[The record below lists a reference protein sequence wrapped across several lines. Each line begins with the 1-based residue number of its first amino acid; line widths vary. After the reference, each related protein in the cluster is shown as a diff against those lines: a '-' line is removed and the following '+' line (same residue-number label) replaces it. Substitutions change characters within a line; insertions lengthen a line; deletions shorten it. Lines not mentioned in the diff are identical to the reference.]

1 MFISW
6 YWLLAIALCVAVYI
20 YALKRSCKAYRQDRE
35 ALQQGYQRMSEELQ
49 KIRGLK
55 QSE

>member
-1 MFISW
+1 MYISW
-6 YWLLAIALCVAVYI
+6 FWLLVMAFFIAFYI

-35 ALQQGYQRMSEELQ
+35 ALQKGYQRMSEELQ

-55 QSE
+55 QGE